1 MIFPSRRSVSWK
13 ISIISRTE
21 RDNASRRRSRH
32 HQRHHH
38 QRSSAENR
46 RGRMCAREGR
56 SRGYEG
62 CICFE
67 THPAGASR
75 RYSGR
80 YKPATKSSMCD
91 TLIIGRI
98 YGVHIVLAD
107 TDIHTHTHAY
117 TSWIS
122 IRQAHMC
129 RCLYCAGGY
138 TEIRIHIRVCVRIC
152 TYLHTR
158 ACAFASV
165 HVYTRV
171 SRTHANVQEMI
182 VGR

>member
-1 MIFPSRRSVSWK
+1 
-13 ISIISRTE
+13 
-21 RDNASRRRSRH
+21 
-32 HQRHHH
+32 
-38 QRSSAENR
+38 
-46 RGRMCAREGR
+46 MCAREGR

-80 YKPATKSSMCD
+80 YKPATKSSVCD

-98 YGVHIVLAD
+98 YGVHIVLAG
-107 TDIHTHTHAY
+107 TDIHTHTHARTHRGSAY
-117 TSWIS
+117 ARLICALAYIAPEDT
-122 IRQAHMC
+122 RKCVYMC
-129 RCLYCAGGY
+129 VRGC
-138 TEIRIHIRVCVRIC
+138 IRICM
-152 TYLHTR
+152 YLHTR

-165 HVYTRV
+165 HVCTRV
-171 SRTHANVQEMI
+171 SKTHANVQGMI